1 MGALRLGGFGVHD
14 DPCRIG
20 IVRTSGEALS
30 RVARATLP
38 GLEPCFPGDHY
49 KKSPRCN
56 YTLANCEART
66 KSSLRFDVDMLS
78 YSLPNFSTGL
88 ATLGRAG
95 IRADLGRPWLS

>member
-1 MGALRLGGFGVHD
+1 LEASEFMN

-30 RVARATLP
+30 RVARATLH
-38 GLEPCFPGDHY
+38 GWNRASLEIITR
-49 KKSPRCN
+49 KARCN